1 LDSARQLNKQTTT
14 QRNATQR
21 NATHLFVCSD
31 TTQPAMG
38 PREIPAL
45 SVLCLRGVGNP
56 KCKADDTFAP
66 TKDGK
71 PSSASRLLRSF
82 HNRPVLGS
90 GESMRDYLQREKEA
104 VESLDDENDSIKAKV
119 PTLERIPMKRSLAIG
134 KGSGRRF
141 QANDV
146 DLNHPWVATFLPPTI
161 VDEEEEDDE
170 NEDGNDNSSGDDN
183 IPADP
188 QEQTLVA
195 ESGSCALDLLQSYI
209 DSLVEMGRMDD
220 NRLGLQFFAEY
231 KTNIE
236 LQYRASLPVDDSS
249 SSMESSLAWQ
259 QETPPSQPEEA
270 ALPAQMLD
278 TPIPKKKKRKRSGGG
293 ALSAAKKKKDAEAK
307 VAAEAKRQAA
317 VLAAVPKSHAS
328 LSLHNCEVLT
338 ETTSNLLTSRILE
351 HIHALDLTGLQ
362 TLTDARLLPVLK
374 SAGLQ
379 LERLSVKNC
388 RRLTDE
394 SIHNVCASCPNL
406 KAIDFGGDYNLRPR
420 TILDAL
426 SVKISRRGRGIFTS
440 QALPHLVELHAG
452 GIGPTGGWTD
462 DLMPEL
468 FALRGWKALSIG
480 FSPYLTF
487 AGWKEALLS
496 VEHKHK
502 EEQQQE
508 ININETGGGEDD
520 VSNNNNKTNNM
531 CQTLQ
536 SLGIGFCEQQL
547 VDNAWL
553 GLVGRHLPNLRAL
566 DVRGNHHLQTMTS
579 WYDGRATISNINS
592 SNSNNP
598 RVHPKQSLVVLA
610 RYSGISSNSVEETK
624 RIYPLA
630 ATPLRVVTESE
641 GIGWG
646 ILRQEA
652 ATPKDQPAMHYL
664 KRLAVAKKEAAA
676 AAATKSN
683 TKSNHP
689 ITPDVA
695 ITTKSKVV
703 TIVPL
708 EDDADPVGDHAKDK
722 EGSRIAPVAME
733 TN

>member
-1 LDSARQLNKQTTT
+1 
-14 QRNATQR
+14 
-21 NATHLFVCSD
+21 
-31 TTQPAMG
+31 MG

-45 SVLCLRGVGNP
+45 SVLCLRVVGNP
-56 KCKADDTFAP
+56 KCKADATFGP

-90 GESMRDYLQREKEA
+90 GETIHDYLQREKEA
-104 VESLDDENDSIKAKV
+104 VGRLENGCDNDDDDKDKDSLPKARV
-119 PTLERIPMKRSLAIG
+119 PTLERIPMKRTLAIG

-141 QANDV
+141 QANDI
-146 DLNHPWVATFLPPTI
+146 DLNHPWVAAFLPPTI
-161 VDEEEEDDE
+161 IVDEGEDDE
-170 NEDGNDNSSGDDN
+170 DDEEDNSNNSNNVDN

-188 QEQTLVA
+188 SEQNLVA
-195 ESGSCALDLLQSYI
+195 ESGSCALDLLQSYV

-220 NRLGLQFFAEY
+220 NRLGLHFFAEY

-236 LQYRASLPVDDSS
+236 LQYQASLPFHEDGSS
-249 SSMESSLAWQ
+249 SSTT
-259 QETPPSQPEEA
+259 ETARPQEA
-270 ALPAQMLD
+270 AAPLPQAAAAIAAPMLD
-278 TPIPKKKKRKRSGGG
+278 APIPKKKKRKRSGGG
-293 ALSAAKKKKDAEAK
+293 AVSAAKKKKDAEAK
-307 VAAEAKRQAA
+307 AAAEAKRQAA
-317 VLAAVPKSHAS
+317 ILAAVPKSRAS

-338 ETTSNLLTSRILE
+338 ETTTNLLTSRVLE
-351 HIHALDLTGLQ
+351 HVHALDLTGLQ
-362 TLTDARLLPVLK
+362 TLTDARLLPILK

-394 SIHNVCASCPNL
+394 SIYNVCAFCPNL
-406 KAIDFGGDYNLRPR
+406 KAIDFGGDYNLKPS
-420 TILDAL
+420 TLLEAL
-426 SVKISRRGRGIFTS
+426 SLKVTKRGRGIFTS

-452 GIGPTGGWTD
+452 GIGPTGGWTN
-462 DLMPEL
+462 DLLPEL
-468 FALRGWKALSIG
+468 FALRGWRALSIG
-480 FSPYLTF
+480 FSPSLTF

-502 EEQQQE
+502 EEQQGEQQYDE
-508 ININETGGGEDD
+508 EGNAIHNETGGGGEDA
-520 VSNNNNKTNNM
+520 VKIHHSNNNTNNNTTNM

-536 SLGIGFCEQQL
+536 SLGVAFCEQQL

-553 GLVGRHLPNLRAL
+553 GLVGRHLPNLRSL

-579 WYDGRATISNINS
+579 WYDGRATISNI
-592 SNSNNP
+592 SNGV

-630 ATPLRVVTESE
+630 ATPLKVVTESE

-646 ILRQEA
+646 ILRQEGA
-652 ATPKDQPAMHYL
+652 ASKDQPSVHYQ
-664 KRLAVAKKEAAA
+664 KRLAVAKREAAAAA
-676 AAATKSN
+676 AAATKRNKKSN
-683 TKSNHP
+683 LPITSDAATIATKS
-689 ITPDVA
+689 
-695 ITTKSKVV
+695 SKVV
-703 TIVPL
+703 IIVPS
-708 EDDADPVGDHAKDK
+708 EDDADPTAAKNK
-722 EGSRIAPVAME
+722 EGSGNEPVAME

>member
-1 LDSARQLNKQTTT
+1 
-14 QRNATQR
+14 
-21 NATHLFVCSD
+21 
-31 TTQPAMG
+31 MG

-45 SVLCLRGVGNP
+45 SVLCLRVVGNP
-56 KCKADDTFAP
+56 KCKADATFGP

-90 GESMRDYLQREKEA
+90 GESMHDYLQREKEA
-104 VESLDDENDSIKAKV
+104 VERLSSDDDNDNDDTIPKAKV
-119 PTLERIPMKRSLAIG
+119 PTLERIPMKRTLAIG

-141 QANDV
+141 QANDI
-146 DLNHPWVATFLPPTI
+146 DLNHPWVAAFLPSTI
-161 VDEEEEDDE
+161 VDEEDDDE
-170 NEDGNDNSSGDDN
+170 DENSNNTNDDN

-188 QEQTLVA
+188 SEQNLVA
-195 ESGSCALDLLQSYI
+195 EAGSCALDLLQSYV

-236 LQYRASLPVDDSS
+236 MQYQASLPYGSS
-249 SSMESSLAWQ
+249 SSMAESSAVAWPQ
-259 QETPPSQPEEA
+259 EA
-270 ALPAQMLD
+270 AAPLPQAIAPMLD

-293 ALSAAKKKKDAEAK
+293 AFSAAKKKKEAEAK
-307 VAAEAKRQAA
+307 AAAEAKRQAA
-317 VLAAVPKSHAS
+317 ILAAVPKSHAS

-338 ETTSNLLTSRILE
+338 ETTTNLLTSRVLE
-351 HIHALDLTGLQ
+351 HVHALDLTGLQ
-362 TLTDARLLPVLK
+362 TLTDARLLLILK

-394 SIHNVCASCPNL
+394 SIYNVCAFCPNL
-406 KAIDFGGDYNLRPR
+406 KAIDFGGDYNLKPQ
-420 TILDAL
+420 TLLEAL
-426 SVKISRRGRGIFTS
+426 SLKITKRGRGIFTS

-452 GIGPTGGWTD
+452 GIGPTGGWTN
-462 DLMPEL
+462 DLLPEL
-468 FALRGWKALSIG
+468 FALRGWRALSIG
-480 FSPYLTF
+480 FSPSLTF

-502 EEQQQE
+502 EEQEQQYDE
-508 ININETGGGEDD
+508 EGNIIINETGGGGEDD
-520 VSNNNNKTNNM
+520 GANQNNNNTNTNM
-531 CQTLQ
+531 CQTLK
-536 SLGIGFCEQQL
+536 SLGVAFCEQQL

-579 WYDGRATISNINS
+579 WYDGRATISNI
-592 SNSNNP
+592 SNSV

-630 ATPLRVVTESE
+630 ATPLKVVTESD

-652 ATPKDQPAMHYL
+652 AASKDQPSIHYQ
-664 KRLAVAKKEAAA
+664 KRLAVAKREAAAA

-683 TKSNHP
+683 KKSNLP
-689 ITPDVA
+689 ITSDA
-695 ITTKSKVV
+695 ATITAKSKVI
-703 TIVPL
+703 TIVPP
-708 EDDADPVGDHAKDK
+708 EDDADP
-722 EGSRIAPVAME
+722 GSG
-733 TN
+733 N